1 MREQNPQQ
9 YPHPLEQV
17 AKANERALSTL
28 SRAISLSQGQFAI
41 ILVRCNYESCKE
53 QMRQQ
58 LQELTKMSLSELV
71 LQESTLALYSSI
83 LKARKGKQTSALIVF
98 GLDSVAALDQL
109 LISTNQVRDEFRKT
123 LSFPIVL
130 WISDEVLQKLARFA
144 PDFKSWAAT
153 SIKFELA
160 TENLLSLWKQTA
172 DELFTTIV
180 ERDLGEFVPNKTI
193 GLAPSCRRR
202 QELESALRDLHSR
215 EISLEPELIASWQF
229 ILGRDAF
236 SDNQIE
242 LALDQYQHSLN
253 FWQQQWESR
262 VEIPLQLPEN
272 RYTYQFRNGLHSNVE
287 ETDFVGFNHNS
298 NSNSIDQADT
308 PSFSKRIGIL
318 LHHISL
324 CYCRQAQL
332 QRFASSSKWEQARD
346 ALSKGIETFAAGG
359 CLEQVAQLTIVLGE
373 VLQKL
378 QSWTE
383 LQALALKSL
392 ELPFIHNNRVKLAQ
406 VYGFLAA
413 VAQGQSNWEDAR
425 DLATVALQQLS
436 QSQLPVPQYR
446 GLYLLLKAKAQRHLG
461 LSSAAISA
469 LEEALNLEPLLR
481 YQTQGRVFVQEHPQ
495 LYIDILEELRS
506 LYLEQKQYLRAF
518 ELKQERR
525 SLEQKYGF
533 SPFLGAA
540 PLQPQWHNRIVGEF
554 IPAIHSGQLPVQ
566 IAAAG
571 RQPDVNRLLER
582 LSRNDHK
589 LTVIH
594 GCSGVGK
601 SSLINAGLVPALEQ
615 RIIGARIAVPVVQK
629 VYKDWIGELEA
640 QLTQALDKKP
650 VSTADI
656 TNYQSLP
663 GQKPNSLESFQ
674 GNSSPTTPASKLRK
688 MLLKLRQAGE
698 QHLLTVLIFDQFE
711 EFFFVCENLVERRQF
726 YDFLSDCLNLPFV
739 KLILSL
745 REDYLHYLLECE
757 RYSNLKAI
765 DNNILDRKLRYP
777 LGNLSP
783 EDAKNVIYT
792 LATASQFQLEASLIE
807 RLVRDLTGNS
817 GTVRLIELQVVGAE
831 LQAEKITTLKQYQA
845 LGSYPIAIL
854 VERTLSNLIKDCG
867 ADNEDTL
874 WQVLFSLTDER
885 GTRPLKTQAELAN
898 SISCS
903 PAVVPNLADNQ
914 LVNNGKGTRWEH
926 WRGNNNLTQNCA
938 EKLDLILKILIGSG
952 LVFRVRS
959 QPDRYQLVH
968 DYLVEPIR
976 LKSKQRSQSQLLA
989 QLEGSATEL
998 SRVRRQRLRA
1008 MAVGAAMAIMAFTSA
1023 GLGWRAEMLRKQADE
1038 LWINAHLSALS
1049 ASSEAL
1055 FVSNKKFDAL
1065 LEGLR
1070 AARFLQGKEADSVR
1084 VKPDVRLQVITALS
1098 QAVYGAS
1105 ERNRLEGHSDIVA
1118 NVSFSPDGQ
1127 LIASASRDKT
1137 VKLWHP
1143 DGTLV
1148 ATLKGHLSSVTSVA
1162 FSRDSQLIASG
1173 SWDSTLR
1180 IWRRDGTQM
1189 QSFRGHVGHIY
1200 SISFSPNGQ
1209 MLASAGGD
1217 GTVKLW
1223 TINGKLVKTFQ
1234 GHKGVV
1240 KWVSF
1245 SPNGQLIASAGED
1258 QTIKLWT
1265 LTGKLV
1271 QTLAGHSG
1279 KVNSVA
1285 FSPDGQLIVS
1295 GSDDRTVKLWN
1306 NKGKLLRTFPKH
1318 QRWVFGVAFS
1328 ADGRLIASASAE
1340 NAVKL
1345 WDLSGNLLK
1354 TFKGHSDSATAVSF
1368 SPVNNWGLPILNFGL
1383 GEFAQQLSTGESEQ
1397 HFKNLQSPIPNPKSP
1412 TLNPQSPIPKPQLE
1426 LLKVPTIASASNDK
1440 TVKLWSFREQSRLIL
1455 QGHQD
1460 DVRDVEF
1467 SPDGEL
1473 IATAS
1478 NDGTIKLWERNST
1491 LLKTLK
1497 GHQDRIYSISFSPDG
1512 QLIASASR
1520 DKTLKLWNRQGN
1532 LLATLKGH
1540 QDWVLDVSFSAD
1552 SQLIASASRDKTA
1565 KLWDLQGNLLK
1576 TLTGHQQRVN
1586 AISFSPDG
1594 KLLASASDD
1603 NTVKLWTPQGK
1614 LLKTLKGHSNWVLD
1628 VSFAPDSQQLAS
1640 ASYDNTVKL
1649 WSTQGELKSTLAGHT
1664 DSVAKVSFSPDGE
1677 ILATTSWDNKVQL
1690 WRLDDTLIK
1699 TLAGHSERLTS
1710 VNWSSDG
1717 KALASAS
1724 QDNKVIVWNLD
1735 LEDLLDKSCSW
1746 LQDYLET
1753 NKKVRQSDRHLCVP
1767 REQTSS
1773 LSPPEA
1779 K

>member
-1 MREQNPQQ
+1 MREQYPQQ
-9 YPHPLEQV
+9 YRSQQV
-17 AKANERALSTL
+17 ETANKRALSTL
-28 SRAISLSQGQFAI
+28 SRAISLSQEQFAI
-41 ILVRCNYESCKE
+41 ILVRCNYEACKE

-58 LQELTKMSLSELV
+58 LQELTKVPLSELV

-83 LKARKGKQTSALIVF
+83 VNARRGKQTSALIVF

-130 WISDEVLQKLARFA
+130 WLSDEVLQKLARFA

-160 TENLLSLWKQTA
+160 NEDLLSLWQQTA
-172 DELFTTIV
+172 DEMFATIL
-180 ERDLGEFVPNKTI
+180 ERDLGEFLPNKI
-193 GLAPSCRRR
+193 LGLAPTCRRR
-202 QELESALRDLHSR
+202 QELESVLRDLHYR
-215 EISLEPELIASWQF
+215 EISLEPELIATWQF

-236 SDNQIE
+236 SEDQIE
-242 LALDQYQHSLN
+242 LALDQYQHSLD
-253 FWQQQWESR
+253 FWQQELESGGE
-262 VEIPLQLPEN
+262 VHFQLLEHRHPSQLGDGLYSTVPGTDSA
-272 RYTYQFRNGLHSNVE
+272 RHYHRN
-287 ETDFVGFNHNS
+287 DS
-298 NSNSIDQADT
+298 NSTQQADT
-308 PSFSKRIGIL
+308 PSFSKRIGLL
-318 LHHISL
+318 LHHMSL

-332 QRFASSSKWEQARD
+332 QRFTSNSKWEQARD
-346 ALSKGIETFAAGG
+346 ALNRGIEAFAAAD
-359 CLEQVAQLTIVLGE
+359 CLEKVAQLTIILGE
-373 VLQKL
+373 VLQQL
-378 QSWTE
+378 QSWNE
-383 LQALALKSL
+383 LQALAIKSL
-392 ELPFIHNNRVKLAQ
+392 ELPPIQNNRVQLAQ

-413 VAQGQSNWEDAR
+413 VAHGQSNWEDAR
-425 DLATVALQQLS
+425 DLATAALQHLWQS
-436 QSQLPVPQYR
+436 QSPQPQHL
-446 GLYLLLKAKAQRHLG
+446 GSYLLLKAKAQRHLG
-461 LSSAAISA
+461 LSSAAITT
-469 LEEALNLEPLLR
+469 LEEDINLEPLR
-481 YQTQGRVFVQEHPQ
+481 KYQPQAGVSVQEHPQ

-525 SLEQKYGF
+525 SIEQQYGF

-540 PLQPQWHNRIVGEF
+540 PLQPQWHGRAAGDSTLE
-554 IPAIHSGQLPVQ
+554 IHPGQLPVQ

-571 RQPDVNRLLER
+571 RQPDLNRLLER

-601 SSLINAGLVPALEQ
+601 SSLINAGLVPVLEK
-615 RIIGARIAVPVVQK
+615 RVIGARIAVPVVQK
-629 VYKDWIGELEA
+629 VYKDWIIELDA
-640 QLTQALDKKP
+640 QLTEALTKKQ
-650 VSTADI
+650 VATADI
-656 TNYQSLP
+656 ANHQSLP
-663 GQKPNSLESFQ
+663 WQKPNSLDNSQ
-674 GNSSPTTPASKLRK
+674 GKSPPANQASKLEK
-688 MLLKLRQAGE
+688 ILLKLRRAGE
-698 QHLLTVLIFDQFE
+698 RHLLTVLIFDQFE

-726 YDFLSDCLNLPFV
+726 YDFLVDCLNLPFV

-745 REDYLHYLLECE
+745 REDYLHYLLEFE
-757 RYSNLKAI
+757 RYSNLDGI

-792 LATASQFQLEASLIE
+792 LAAASQFQLEASLIE
-807 RLVRDLTGNS
+807 RLVQDLTGNS
-817 GTVRLIELQVVGAE
+817 GEVRLIELQVVGAE
-831 LQAEKITTLKQYQA
+831 LQAEKITTLKQYEA
-845 LGSYPIAIL
+845 LGSYPVTVL

-867 ADNEDTL
+867 AQNEDTL
-874 WQVLFSLTDER
+874 WQVLFSLTDDR
-885 GTRPLKTQAELAN
+885 GTRPLKTKAELVN
-898 SISCS
+898 SISSS
-903 PAVVPNLADNQ
+903 PVVSPDLQNNPLAKNSKSNHWWHFERS
-914 LVNNGKGTRWEH
+914 NNITPSG
-926 WRGNNNLTQNCA
+926 A
-938 EKLDLILKILIGSG
+938 EELDLILKILIGSG

-998 SRVRRQRLRA
+998 SKVRRQRLRA
-1008 MAVGAAMAIMAFTSA
+1008 MGVGAAMAVMAFTSA
-1023 GLGWRAEMLRKQADE
+1023 SLGWRAEMLRKKADK

-1055 FVSNKKFDAL
+1055 FISNKKFDAL

-1070 AARFLQGKEADSVR
+1070 AAKFLQGKEADAVG
-1084 VKPDVRLQVITALS
+1084 VKSDIHLQVVTALS

-1105 ERNRLEGHSDIVA
+1105 ERNRLEGHSDIVS

-1162 FSRDSQLIASG
+1162 FSQDSQLIASG

-1180 IWRRDGTQM
+1180 IWRRDGTQV
-1189 QSFRGHVGHIY
+1189 QIIRGHVGHIY

-1209 MLASAGGD
+1209 LLASAGGD

-1223 TINGKLVKTFQ
+1223 TISGKLVKTFQ

-1245 SPNGQLIASAGED
+1245 SPDGQIIASAGED
-1258 QTIKLWT
+1258 QTIKFWT
-1265 LTGKLV
+1265 LAGKLV
-1271 QTLAGHSG
+1271 QTMVGHDG
-1279 KVNSVA
+1279 KVNSIA
-1285 FSPDGQLIVS
+1285 FSPNGQLIAS
-1295 GSDDRTVKLWN
+1295 ASDDRTVKLWN
-1306 NKGKLLRTFPKH
+1306 SQGKLLKTFPKH
-1318 QRWVFGVAFS
+1318 KRWVFGVAFS
-1328 ADGRLIASASAE
+1328 TDGRLIASASAE

-1345 WDLSGNLLK
+1345 WDLEGNLLK

-1368 SPVNNWGLPILNFGL
+1368 SPANNWGLPILDFGL
-1383 GEFAQQLSTGESEQ
+1383 DEFAQQLGAGQSEQ
-1397 HFKNLQSPIPNPKSP
+1397 HLKNPKS
-1412 TLNPQSPIPKPQLE
+1412 QIPKPKLE
-1426 LLKVPTIASASNDK
+1426 LLRVPTLASASNDK
-1440 TVKLWSFREQSRLIL
+1440 TVKLWSFREQSRMTL

-1467 SPDGEL
+1467 SPDGKL
-1473 IATAS
+1473 IATGS
-1478 NDGTIKLWERNST
+1478 NDATIKLWERSSK

-1520 DKTLKLWNRQGN
+1520 DKTLKLWDRQGN
-1532 LLATLKGH
+1532 FLATLTGH
-1540 QDWVLDVSFSAD
+1540 QDSVLDVSFSAD
-1552 SQLIASASRDKTA
+1552 SQLIASASRDKTI
-1565 KLWDLQGNLLK
+1565 KLWNRQGNLLK
-1576 TLTGHQQRVN
+1576 TLTGHQERVN
-1586 AISFSPDG
+1586 ALSFSPDG

-1614 LLKTLKGHSNWVLD
+1614 LLKTLREHSNWVLD
-1628 VSFAPDSQQLAS
+1628 VTFSPDSQQLAS
-1640 ASYDNTVKL
+1640 AGYDNTVKL

-1664 DSVAKVSFSPDGE
+1664 DSVAKVNFSPDGE

-1699 TLAGHSERLTS
+1699 TLEGHSERVTS

-1724 QDNKVIVWNLD
+1724 RDDKVIVWNLD
-1735 LEDLLDKSCSW
+1735 LEDLLDKSCTW
-1746 LQDYLET
+1746 LQDYLES
-1753 NKKVRQSDRHLCVP
+1753 NRKVRSSDRHLCVP
-1767 REQTSS
+1767 IEQSS
-1773 LSPPEA
+1773 SPGHP
-1779 K
+1779 

>member
-1 MREQNPQQ
+1 MREQYPQQ
-9 YPHPLEQV
+9 YRSEQV
-17 AKANERALSTL
+17 ATANKKALSTL
-28 SRAISLSQGQFAI
+28 SRAISLSQGQFSI
-41 ILVRCNYESCKE
+41 ILVRCNYETCKE
-53 QMRQQ
+53 KMRQQ
-58 LQELTKMSLSELV
+58 LQELTKVPLSELV

-83 LKARKGKQTSALIVF
+83 LNARGDQQTSALIVF
-98 GLDSVAALDQL
+98 GLNLVAALDQL

-123 LSFPIVL
+123 LNFPIVL
-130 WISDEVLQKLARFA
+130 WVSDEVLQKLARFA

-153 SIKFELA
+153 SIKFEFT
-160 TENLLSLWKQTA
+160 TEDLLSLWQQTA
-172 DELFTTIV
+172 DELFTTLLKS
-180 ERDLGEFVPNKTI
+180 DLGEFIPNKI
-193 GLAPSCRRR
+193 LDLAPACRRR
-202 QELESALRDLHSR
+202 QEIESALRDLHSR
-215 EISLEPELIASWQF
+215 GISLEPELIATWQF

-236 SDNQIE
+236 SNNQID
-242 LALDQYQHSLN
+242 LALEQYQHSLD
-253 FWQQQWESR
+253 FWQQQWEDR
-262 VEIPLQLPEN
+262 GEIQLQLLEN
-272 RYTYQFRNGLHSNVE
+272 QDLYQLRDGLYPNVQ
-287 ETDFVGFNHNS
+287 ETDSAWDNHNS
-298 NSNSIDQADT
+298 HSTST
-308 PSFSKRIGIL
+308 PKDKTDCPSSLKRMGLL
-318 LHHISL
+318 LHHLSL

-332 QRFASSSKWEQARD
+332 QRFASNSKWEQARD
-346 ALSKGIETFAAGG
+346 ALSKSIEAFAAAG

-373 VLQKL
+373 VLQQL
-378 QSWTE
+378 QRWTE

-392 ELPFIHNNRVKLAQ
+392 ELPLIQNNRVQLAQ
-406 VYGFLAA
+406 VYGFMAA

-425 DLATVALQQLS
+425 DLATAALQQLW
-436 QSQLPVPQYR
+436 QSPSPEPQHR
-446 GLYLLLKAKAQRHLG
+446 GLYLLLKAKAQRNLG
-461 LSSAAISA
+461 LSSAAITA
-469 LEEALNLEPLLR
+469 LEEAIDLEPLLKNKSP
-481 YQTQGRVFVQEHPQ
+481 GGVSVQEYPQ
-495 LYIDILEELRS
+495 FYIDILEELRS
-506 LYLEQKQYLRAF
+506 LYLEQKQYLKAF
-518 ELKQERR
+518 KLKQERR
-525 SLEQKYGF
+525 SLEQQYGF

-540 PLQPQWHNRIVGEF
+540 PLQPQWHSRGVGDFTTE
-554 IPAIHSGQLPVQ
+554 IHPGQLPVQ

-601 SSLINAGLVPALEQ
+601 SSLINAGLVPALER

-640 QLTQALDKKP
+640 LLTEALAKKQ
-650 VSTADI
+650 VTTLNIASH
-656 TNYQSLP
+656 QSP
-663 GQKPNSLESFQ
+663 PWQQPNSIDHPS
-674 GNSSPTTPASKLRK
+674 GKSSPTTQASKLQK
-688 MLLKLRQAGE
+688 ILLKLRQAGE

-726 YDFLSDCLNLPFV
+726 YDFLVNCLNLPFV

-757 RYSNLKAI
+757 RYSNLEAI
-765 DNNILDRKLRYP
+765 NNNILDCKLRYP

-792 LATASQFQLEASLIE
+792 LATASHFQLEASLIE
-807 RLVRDLTGNS
+807 RLVQDLTGNS
-817 GTVRLIELQVVGAE
+817 GAVRLIELQVVGAE

-845 LGSYPIAIL
+845 LGAYPVAVL

-867 ADNEDTL
+867 TENEDTL

-885 GTRPLKTQAELAN
+885 GTRPLKTQAELAS

-903 PAVVPNLADNQ
+903 PSLEPHLSDNRLANSGKINPWGNFGNK
-914 LVNNGKGTRWEH
+914 NNHHPSCSKR
-926 WRGNNNLTQNCA
+926 
-938 EKLDLILKILIGSG
+938 LDLILKILIGSG
-952 LVFRVRS
+952 LVFRLRS

-989 QLEGSATEL
+989 KLEGSASEL

-1008 MAVGAAMAIMAFTSA
+1008 MAVGAAMAVMAFTSA
-1023 GLGWRAEMLRKQADE
+1023 GLGWRAERLRKQADE

-1070 AARFLQGKEADSVR
+1070 AARFLQGKEADSVQ
-1084 VKPDVRLQVITALS
+1084 VQPDVRLQVVTALS

-1105 ERNRLEGHSDIVA
+1105 ERNRLEGHSDIVS

-1180 IWRRDGTQM
+1180 IWRRDGTQV

-1209 MLASAGGD
+1209 LLASAGGD

-1245 SPNGQLIASAGED
+1245 SPNGQIIASAGED

-1265 LTGKLV
+1265 LAGKLE
-1271 QTLAGHSG
+1271 QTLVGHAG

-1285 FSPDGQLIVS
+1285 FSPNGQLIAS
-1295 GSDDRTVKLWN
+1295 ASDDRTVKLWN
-1306 NKGKLLRTFPKH
+1306 DQGKLLKTFPKH
-1318 QRWVFGVAFS
+1318 KRWVFGVAFS
-1328 ADGRLIASASAE
+1328 ADGQLIASASAE

-1345 WDLSGNLLK
+1345 WDLNGSLLK
-1354 TFKGHSDSATAVSF
+1354 TFQGHSDSATAVSF
-1368 SPVNNWGLPILNFGL
+1368 SPDNNWGLPILDFGL
-1383 GEFAQQLSTGESEQ
+1383 GEFAQQLGTSTSEQ
-1397 HFKNLQSPIPNPKSP
+1397 HLKHPKS
-1412 TLNPQSPIPKPQLE
+1412 QIPKPKLE
-1426 LLKVPTIASASNDK
+1426 HLRVPTLASASNDK
-1440 TVKLWSFREQSRLIL
+1440 TVKLWRFREQSRLIL

-1478 NDGTIKLWERNST
+1478 NDGTIKLWERSSK
-1491 LLKTLK
+1491 LFKTLK
-1497 GHQDRIYSISFSPDG
+1497 GHNDRIYSISFSPDG

-1520 DKTLKLWNRQGN
+1520 DKTLKLWERQGN

-1540 QDWVLDVSFSAD
+1540 RDWVLDVSFSVD
-1552 SQLIASASRDKTA
+1552 SQLIASASRDKTV

-1586 AISFSPDG
+1586 ALSFSPDG

-1603 NTVKLWTPQGK
+1603 NTVKLWTSKGK

-1628 VSFAPDSQQLAS
+1628 VSFTPDSQQLAS

-1649 WSTQGELKSTLAGHT
+1649 WSTQGEPLSTLAGHT

-1677 ILATTSWDNKVQL
+1677 ILATTSWDNKIQL

-1699 TLAGHSERLTS
+1699 TLAGHSERVTS

-1717 KALASAS
+1717 KVLASAS
-1724 QDNKVIVWNLD
+1724 QDNQVIIWNLD

-1746 LQDYLET
+1746 LQDYLES
-1753 NKKVRQSDRHLCVP
+1753 NRKVRSSDRHLCVP
-1767 REQTSS
+1767 MEQNSS
-1773 LSPPEA
+1773 LPEP
-1779 K
+1779 